1 MLTYHVYQDASRW
14 QGVAVSTW
22 PRHKMYKA
30 VGNWITN
37 NASERSITPALS
49 PAALGVA
56 KPSRSMAS
64 VQCSNCHCQKMER
77 RLEFWRSFTLE
88 SAPVR
93 LQTLQTSTY
102 RIPQL
107 SMSRHDGHV
116 MLCEL
121 TLQYKR
127 PRTHAQDLDQITWL
141 NTVLWQYHT
150 ATSWT
155 ATIPYHAF
163 HRRSV
168 EFKSALTI
176 GDYPAH
182 TPLHIPQQRYRLA
195 LLPRFHLHL
204 LQHFQKDLYNQ
215 FISNLIAAWASSD
228 WPVASLSLPFR
239 L

>member
-1 MLTYHVYQDASRW
+1 MPLNAVSHLPCHQQPWALLSQVVAWPRCNAQIATAKKCNDALSFEDHSRW
-14 QGVAVSTW
+14 SRLASAYKRCAGKHVPPW
-22 PRHKMYKA
+22 RPRHVVWIDLA
-30 VGNWITN
+30 V
-37 NASERSITPALS
+37 
-49 PAALGVA
+49 
-56 KPSRSMAS
+56 
-64 VQCSNCHCQKMER
+64 QK
-77 RLEFWRSFTLE
+77 WSCI
-88 SAPVR
+88 S
-93 LQTLQTSTY
+93 
-102 RIPQL
+102 
-107 SMSRHDGHV
+107 
-116 MLCEL
+116 
-121 TLQYKR
+121 
-127 PRTHAQDLDQITWL
+127 RTHAQDLDQITWL

-155 ATIPYHAF
+155 ATNPYHAF

-182 TPLHIPQQRYRLA
+182 TPLPIPQQRYRLA

-215 FISNLIAAWASSD
+215 IISNLVAAWASSD